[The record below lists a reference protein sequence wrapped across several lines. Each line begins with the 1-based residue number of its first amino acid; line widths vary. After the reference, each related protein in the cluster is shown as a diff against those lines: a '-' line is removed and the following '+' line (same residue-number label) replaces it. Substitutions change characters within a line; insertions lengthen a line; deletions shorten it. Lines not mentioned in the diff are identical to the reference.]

1 MRTMVTQTHEEF
13 ENLVERVGPAM
24 LRYARRRSDPDT
36 AQDVVADALM
46 VLWRRMSD
54 IPSDSEVAWAVG
66 VTRRCLANAVRSA
79 HRQRSLAVRMT
90 ALREPPGRAGVGD
103 GDDAAIHEALAG
115 LREGDREVLRLWAWD
130 DLTPAEIAAVLDV
143 RVETVSVRLHRA
155 KKRLAAALGAT
166 DLPDAQARAAR
177 PGAGSARKGTT

>member
-1 MRTMVTQTHEEF
+1 MVDSQTRDEF

-24 LRYARRRSDPDT
+24 LRYARRRTDPDT

-54 IPSDSEVAWAVG
+54 IPSESEVGWALG
-66 VTRRCLANAVRSA
+66 VTRRCLANAVRTA

-90 ALREPPGRAGVGD
+90 LLRDPSGPSSIGD
-103 GDDAAIHEALAG
+103 RDDTVVHEALAK
-115 LREGDREVLRLWAWD
+115 LREADREVLRLWAWD
-130 DLTPAEIAAVLDV
+130 DLAPAEIAAALGV

-155 KKRLAAALGAT
+155 KKRLAAALEAT
-166 DLPDAQARAAR
+166 DLTDAHARATR
-177 PGAGSARKGTT
+177 PGAGSARRGTT